1 MFSKRLA
8 HYAESRGIVLPAW
21 EDARVSEGI
30 AGVLRVAID
39 VPVWVRSD
47 VEARVGP
54 ANLIIDRLNA
64 SPLTVRIRPG
74 DGGRQAV
81 DAFARGARLPLRCA
95 LELLLDGLAYLLVP
109 GRDGFQ
115 LVDARPEG
123 PADEPE
129 LRLLARF
136 SAGRAPGS
144 EAETILRLVAARLVT
159 TRVAGWATRIRGRDE
174 SFLLPYQRYVEALRD
189 QLTAKPRPVPY
200 RVVSR
205 QPLCLAISDDVA
217 EEIDAWPLAYT
228 LPRAQVSLVR
238 SSRRL
243 IRVEIASISDDRTQL
258 TLCEDDAKDD
268 PVLEDGL
275 AQLADAAGP
284 LRRMV
289 EALDAL
295 AVGHHEAHLRL
306 LDALL
311 RPAELPRL
319 TVPAQPFPRLGERGT
334 DNDAQHRAVAMAL
347 ACPDLCVIDGPP
359 GTGKTTVIC
368 EIIRNLIARGERVL
382 LVAPTHVA
390 LDHVLKRMGDEP
402 GVYALRLGWPEM
414 VDPGAHDFL
423 VEHRGD
429 SLRKRL
435 VDGLEDALSGVNMAD
450 PVAMVQKTLLG
461 EIRDDE
467 QIGDTLLFNANL
479 VCATPLG
486 IAMTPAF
493 REPEPVFDVL
503 IMDEASKATV
513 TEMLVPATRT
523 ARWILVGD
531 HLQLSPYADARDLQ
545 AIVTQRAQRLYDDV
559 DPEWVGEVA
568 WRVRQLFDQRGH
580 PEEGVRRRLRRFLA
594 EAAFQEETDEVIALL
609 AEVEDTAWRQFA
621 RDELP
626 CPEGVRDP
634 EQFQLR
640 ARLIAEILE
649 MRDVAMVSAFA
660 LARDALSQSPR
671 RVSLDC
677 QHRMHPQLAEFSYRW
692 VYAPHQL
699 GYHSSTESATRGLPV
714 DSLESPSIWIDTA
727 WADAAERNEH
737 PRDGTWQS
745 GRYENPL
752 EVDVAVEVVEACI
765 RWAAT
770 AYRETK
776 KQPDAAFEIGVVT
789 FYLTQ
794 AHRLREALRAVFEP
808 GSSRWRGRAKER
820 TADGR
825 PIDIH
830 VSIVDRFQGQEKDI
844 IVLSATR
851 SNPAYRRGHVNNLNR
866 LNVAVTRAQHKRI
879 IIGDSSTLARRGKQ
893 ERPDGD
899 LLRELLASCDHK
911 HAWGNRLGRGGP
923 GST

>member
-8 HYAESRGIVLPAW
+8 HYAESRGIVLPTW

-30 AGVLRVAID
+30 AGVLRVATD

-47 VEARVGP
+47 VEARLGP

-81 DAFARGARLPLRCA
+81 DAFARGARQPLRCA
-95 LELLLDGLAYLLVP
+95 LELILDGWAYLLVP

-115 LVDARPEG
+115 LVDARLDG
-123 PADEPE
+123 LGDDPE

-144 EAETILRLVAARLVT
+144 DSEAILRLIAARLLT
-159 TRVAGWATRIRGRDE
+159 TRVAGWAARIRGRDE
-174 SFLLPYQRYVEALRD
+174 AFLLPYQRYVEALRD
-189 QLTAKPRPVPY
+189 QLTKKPRPVPY

-217 EEIDAWPLAYT
+217 EEIDAWPIAYT

-243 IRVEIASISDDRTQL
+243 IRIEIASISDDRTQL

-319 TVPAQPFPRLGERGT
+319 TPRAQPFPRLGDRGT

-368 EIIRNLIARGERVL
+368 EIVRNLIARGERVL

-435 VDGLEDALSGVNMAD
+435 VDGLEKAVRGVDGAD
-450 PVAMVQKTLLG
+450 PVAMVQKTLLDD
-461 EIRDDE
+461 IRDDE
-467 QIGDTLLFNANL
+467 QIGNTLLFNANL

-513 TEMLVPATRT
+513 TEMLVPATRA

-545 AIVTQRAQRLYDDV
+545 AIVTQRAERLHADI
-559 DPEWVGEVA
+559 DPGWVEGVA
-568 WRVRQLFDQRGH
+568 WRVRQLFEQRGH
-580 PEEGVRRRLRRFLA
+580 PEEVVRQRLRRFLA
-594 EAAFQEETDEVIALL
+594 EAAFNEETDDVIAIL
-609 AEVEDTAWRQFA
+609 AEVDDTAWRRFQ

-626 CPEGVRDP
+626 CPEGVSNP
-634 EQFQLR
+634 ERFRMR

-649 MRDVAMVSAFA
+649 LRDVAMVSAFS
-660 LARDALSQSPR
+660 LARDALGESSR

-677 QHRMHPQLAEFSYRW
+677 QHRMHPQLAKFSQRW
-692 VYAPHQL
+692 VYEPRGL
-699 GYHSSTESATRGLPV
+699 DYRSSAETATRGLPV
-714 DSLESPSIWIDTA
+714 DSLEASSIWIDTA
-727 WADAAERNEH
+727 WADASERHEH
-737 PRDGTWQS
+737 PRDGVWQS
-745 GRYENPL
+745 GRYENLL

-770 AYRETK
+770 AYRDSTRR
-776 KQPDAAFEIGVVT
+776 PGDAFQIGVVT
-789 FYLTQ
+789 FYLAQ
-794 AHRLREALRAVFEP
+794 AHRLREALHAVFDP
-808 GSSRWRGRAKER
+808 GISRWRGRAKER

-844 IVLSATR
+844 IVLSVTR
-851 SNPAYRRGHVNNLNR
+851 SNPAYRRGHVNNVNR
-866 LNVAVTRAQHKRI
+866 LNVAVTRAHHKRI

-893 ERPDGD
+893 ERPQGD
-899 LLRELLASCDHK
+899 LLRELLAGCDHK
-911 HAWGNRLGRGGP
+911 HAWGKRLGRGGP
-923 GST
+923 GTT